1 MTRLQIAS
9 DPPPVRDD
17 PLWSARKVREFLD
30 VSDKWL
36 RRRLSCGRF
45 PLPDARFGR
54 AMRWRRSTI
63 EHFINGCAF
72 GQEARIT

>member
-1 MTRLQIAS
+1 MTRATTATA
-9 DPPPVRDD
+9 PPVPVDD

-30 VSDKWL
+30 TSDKWL

-45 PLPDARFGR
+45 PVPDARFGR

-63 EHFINGCAF
+63 ESFICENIFAKEG
-72 GQEARIT
+72 RTP